1 MKNTIARTFVIVLL
15 LAVAGSLAVC
25 LAFGDEIAKSVAG
38 DSQETPPPTAP
49 VARGSVQRA
58 VTGVSEVRPFVVE
71 KLKPADSWHWLSSF
85 DATLNK
91 RIAAGEK
98 LVTFANG
105 ETWTAPYDLVVSGYV
120 LPEKNKGA
128 VTKDDHFIEVQRID
142 KVNAVLSVSETDLA
156 AIAKG
161 QSVKVKLG
169 GDGTRVYDGVV
180 AGINEVGAY
189 AATGSKFAV
198 TVEVLNDGNIKLG
211 MSANLSIMVA
221 EATDVLTVPVSAV
234 SGAGEDKHVETYDSE
249 TGELRTV
256 PVVVGITDGKIVE
269 VTGEGL
275 HEGDVVLL
283 DEADALDNADSRGA
297 TFTPALSA
305 A

>member
-1 MKNTIARTFVIVLL
+1 MHDHLASFGNRT
-15 LAVAGSLAVC
+15 VAHILFID
-25 LAFGDEIAKSVAG
+25 LAFYTEISRCKN
-38 DSQETPPPTAP
+38 SQEGI
-49 VARGSVQRA
+49 VGA

-105 ETWTAPYDLVVSGYV
+105 ETWTAPYDLVVTGYV

-180 AGINEVGAY
+180 ASINEVGAY

-198 TVEVLNDGNIKLG
+198 TVEVLNE
-211 MSANLSIMVA
+211 S
-221 EATDVLTVPVSAV
+221 
-234 SGAGEDKHVETYDSE
+234 
-249 TGELRTV
+249 
-256 PVVVGITDGKIVE
+256 
-269 VTGEGL
+269 
-275 HEGDVVLL
+275 
-283 DEADALDNADSRGA
+283 
-297 TFTPALSA
+297 F
-305 A
+305 